1 MNKKGSILLAL
12 SLLLSMF
19 LTACSGGT
27 SNEGKKNGSDEAGE
41 VKQVIRT
48 IETAEIPTMDTVQGT
63 DAVAFQ
69 VMNEVFEGLYR
80 LDTNNQ
86 PTPGIAE
93 SHEVSEDGLVYTFK
107 LRDAKWS
114 NGTPVTAH
122 DFVYAWRLVVDPNS
136 ASQYNFIMGDIKN
149 AAKIA
154 EGEMKV
160 EDLGVVAQDEKTLQV
175 TLEKPTPYFLS
186 LTTFAVFLPQNEEFR
201 TGQGENYALES
212 ENLIY
217 NGPFTLEEWQHE
229 EGWKL
234 VKNESYWDS
243 ETVKLDEVVVK
254 VVKDP
259 ATAVSLYETAQIDR
273 TQGLASDYV
282 SKYIDHEDLVT
293 YGEPTLFFFK
303 FNQTREALANVDIRK
318 AISMAIDKQG
328 FTDVI
333 LNNGSIPA
341 YFAVPKDFVSHPDTG
356 EDFRVKNPEFLNGD
370 VKVAQEHWEKGL
382 QALGE
387 SSIELELLGGDT
399 ETAMKTQ
406 EYFKNQLETNLPGLT
421 IKLLNVPFKQ
431 RLEIDDAMNYD
442 IQLSGWGPDYQD
454 AMTFMDLWVT
464 DGGHN
469 KMGYSNAEFDKL
481 INDAKTTLAGDQVAR
496 FEAIQE
502 AERILLE
509 EDAAIAPLYQRGTSL
524 LQKQFVKNV
533 PIHSFGPEVS
543 YKWAYVEK

>member
-1 MNKKGSILLAL
+1 
-12 SLLLSMF
+12 MF

-27 SNEGKKNGSDEAGE
+27 GTESKKNDSGEAGE
-41 VKQVIRT
+41 TEQVIRT

-93 SHEVSEDGLVYTFK
+93 SHEVSTDGLVYTFK
-107 LRDAKWS
+107 LRDANWS
-114 NGTPVTAH
+114 NGTPVTAN
-122 DFVYAWRLVVDPNS
+122 DFVYAWRLVVDPQS

-149 AAKIA
+149 ATKISN
-154 EGEMKV
+154 GEMKV
-160 EDLGVVAQDEKTLQV
+160 EDLGVKALDEKTLEV

-186 LTTFAVFLPQNEEFR
+186 LTTFAVFLPQNEEYR
-201 TGQGENYALES
+201 TSQGENYALES

-217 NGPFTLEEWQHE
+217 NGPFTLEDWQHE

-234 VKNESYWDS
+234 VKNDSYWDA
-243 ETVKLDEVVVK
+243 ETVKLKEVVVK

-282 SKYIDHEDLVT
+282 SKYKDHEDLVT
-293 YGEPTLFFFK
+293 YGEPTLFYFK
-303 FNQTREALANVDIRK
+303 YNQTNEFLANVDIRK

-341 YFAVPKDFVSHPDTG
+341 YFAVPKDFVSHPETG
-356 EDFRVKNPEFLNGD
+356 DDFRAKHPEFLNGD
-370 VKVAQEHWEKGL
+370 VKQAQEHWEKGL
-382 QALGE
+382 QALGTKT
-387 SSIELELLGGDT
+387 IELELLGGDT
-399 ETAMKTQ
+399 ETAVKTQ
-406 EYFKNQLETNLPGLT
+406 EYFMNQLESNLPGLKV
-421 IKLLNVPFKQ
+421 KLLNVPFKQ
-431 RLEIDDAMNYD
+431 RLELDDAMKYD
-442 IQLSGWGPDYQD
+442 IQLAGWGPDYQD
-454 AMTFMDLWVT
+454 AMTFADLWVT

-469 KMGYSNAEFDKL
+469 KMGYSNPEYDKL

-496 FEAIQE
+496 FEALQE

-509 EDAAIAPLYQRGTSL
+509 EDAAIGPLYQRGTSL
-524 LQKQFVKNV
+524 LQKQYVKNV